1 MWLRW
6 QRTRLA
12 CVVLESIPLTV
23 VIIPLAPCTAGTSF
37 WEHFWKWPVT
47 PTQHTFPWEK
57 TKIKKIM
64 QKNSCISK
72 KKKNPCISTS
82 QRLLKGFL
90 FAFREVCKPFSLS
103 GLHRQRSPLSHLPSR
118 AQLFAGAGDGAWPLR
133 PACQFRVRFPAPAP
147 AQRPA
152 PPRGYIRRWGRA
164 RGACTRCPSAQ
175 AGGPGERV
183 PARRERRRRRRP
195 LLIMVSGRGE
205 VWREGQGG
213 RAWRG
218 GDPERKQAL
227 GRDWGGSGMQMMLQ
241 PLE

>member
-72 KKKNPCISTS
+72 KKKKSMHLNISKAFKRLPLCIPRSL
-82 QRLLKGFL
+82 QAFL
-90 FAFREVCKPFSLS
+90 T
-103 GLHRQRSPLSHLPSR
+103 
-118 AQLFAGAGDGAWPLR
+118 LR
-133 PACQFRVRFPAPAP
+133 PAPAAVPTFTPAKPRAAVRGSRRRRVAAPAGVSVSGSFP
-147 AQRPA
+147 RACACAEARPSPGLHKA
-152 PPRGYIRRWGRA
+152 LGARSRRVHSVSLRAGGRPRGASACPAGTAAAKATPSHHGEWPRRGLE
-164 RGACTRCPSAQ
+164 
-175 AGGPGERV
+175 GGPG
-183 PARRERRRRRRP
+183 RP
-195 LLIMVSGRGE
+195 GL
-205 VWREGQGG
+205 EGGG
-213 RAWRG
+213 
-218 GDPERKQAL
+218 P
-227 GRDWGGSGMQMMLQ
+227 
-241 PLE
+241 